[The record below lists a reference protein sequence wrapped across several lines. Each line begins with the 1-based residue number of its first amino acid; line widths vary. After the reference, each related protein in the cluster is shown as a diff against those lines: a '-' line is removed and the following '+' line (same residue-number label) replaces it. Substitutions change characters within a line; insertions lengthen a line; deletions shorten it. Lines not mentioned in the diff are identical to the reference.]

1 VRFAHHSF
9 KGSPARADAVFV
21 AVDAAASRSGREGSN
36 PLARLAAVPAWL
48 WVSGIVA
55 ASFGARL
62 IAAAGR
68 PVPHYL
74 PDEYIYPSLA
84 RSFAEHGQPMIRGVA
99 VHFPALLDPLLTAPV
114 WLFTHDPVRAYGI
127 TQGLH
132 AAFVSV
138 AAAPAYLLC
147 KRLGIAPWLAVAVAA
162 LAVAVPDGV
171 YASSM
176 LADPLA
182 YPLVLSTVYLGVCL
196 VERSTVGLQLAFAL
210 SGALAVLARIQY
222 AVVPIAVLAAELVAD
237 RGRLLTS
244 LRRVWLAVVL
254 LVAPPVVLF
263 STLGSQRVLGVY
275 SHGDHALHPGTLLQ
289 WVGREGMLLAYASG
303 WVLVPG
309 ALAGLGLALA
319 RPLRRAELAFAVTTV
334 LLAAALLLEAAQIAG
349 TDSQRFQERYL
360 FTLVPL
366 FAVAFGLYVKRGLPL
381 RIPVGL
387 ASAAL
392 LLLAARVPLSGYAAA
407 HNKDDSP
414 TLWAVLRFEAIV
426 SVGNGAL
433 AVALVA
439 AVLSAIGALAA
450 FRKIPAAVAV
460 VAALAACCALSAG
473 ASSYDH
479 LSSTSLRH
487 SLPPDLR
494 WVDHARLGRVDL
506 LAPPG
511 ARKEQSW
518 EQLFWNTSVTRLL
531 LLGSP
536 PLDQFDT
543 KTVRVARDGRIL
555 VDGRVDRRPLLVQTY
570 ASTVQMTGVKR
581 VKHDVI
587 FDLYRP
593 MGTPHLKLVAAGRF
607 ADKWLAPRGA
617 ITVWSKRPGT
627 LTLVVTM
634 PRGTRVTP
642 VRFNGRLV
650 RVQPGKRTTLRF
662 RVPGG
667 GPWSLHFNSKTQG
680 YLDDRAVSV
689 LAPVVAFRAKAALSH
704 G

>member
-1 VRFAHHSF
+1 
-9 KGSPARADAVFV
+9 V
-21 AVDAAASRSGREGSN
+21 AVDAAASRTVRIA
-36 PLARLAAVPAWL
+36 LPAWF
-48 WVSGIVA
+48 WVSGIVT
-55 ASFGARL
+55 ASFFGRL

-84 RSFAEHGQPMIRGVA
+84 RSFAEHGRPMIRGVG
-99 VHFPALLDPLLTAPV
+99 VHFPALLDPLVTAPV
-114 WLFTHDPVRAYGI
+114 WLVTNDPARVYTL

-132 AAFVSV
+132 AAFVSL
-138 AAAPAYLLC
+138 AAIPAYLLAV
-147 KRLGIAPWLAVAVAA
+147 RLGLTGWIAVGVAA

-182 YPLVLSTVYLGVCL
+182 YPLVLTTIYLGVCL
-196 VERSTVGLQLAFAL
+196 VERSTLGLQVGFAAA
-210 SGALAVLARIQY
+210 SALTVLARVQY
-222 AVVPIAVLAAELVAD
+222 AVVPLAVFGAELVAD
-237 RGRLLTS
+237 RGRVLVS
-244 LRRVWLAVVL
+244 LRRLWLALVL
-254 LVAPPVVLF
+254 LVVPPIVLF
-263 STLGSQRVLGVY
+263 TTLGSQHVLGVY
-275 SHGDHALHPGTLLQ
+275 SNGDHAVHLGSLGH
-289 WVGREGMLLAYASG
+289 WAAREAMLLAYASG

-309 ALAGLGLALA
+309 ALAGLALA
-319 RPLRRAELAFAVTTV
+319 VVRPFDRDELAFAVTT
-334 LLAAALLLEAAQIAG
+334 LLLGGALLLEAAQIAD

-366 FAVAFGLYVKRGLPL
+366 LVVAFGLYVKRGLPW
-381 RIPVGL
+381 RVPVGL
-387 ASAAL
+387 CSAAL

-414 TLWAVLRFEAIV
+414 TLWAVLRFESLV

-439 AVLSAIGALAA
+439 AGLSAIAALVA
-450 FRKIPAAVAV
+450 FRKLPAV
-460 VAALAACCALSAG
+460 VAVLAALAMCCALSAG

-487 SLPPDLR
+487 SLNPDLR
-494 WVDHARLGRVDL
+494 WVDHARLGAVDL

-518 EQLFWNTSVTRLL
+518 EQLFWNTSVKRLL

-543 KTVRVARDGRIL
+543 KVVRVAPDGRLL
-555 VDGRVDRRPLLVQTY
+555 VDGRADRRPLLVQTY
-570 ASTVQMTGVKR
+570 ASSVQMTGVTR
-581 VKHDVI
+581 VQRDII

-593 MGTPHLKLVAAGRF
+593 TGTPRLRLVAAGRYP
-607 ADKWLAPRGA
+607 DKWLAPSGA
-617 ITVWSKRPGT
+617 ITVWTKDGGT

-634 PRGTRVTP
+634 PPGSQVTP
-642 VRFNGRLV
+642 MRFNGRLV
-650 RVQPGKRTTLRF
+650 LVRPGKRTTLHF
-662 RVPGG
+662 HVPGG
-667 GPWSLHFNSKTQG
+667 GAWSLHFRSKKQG
-680 YLDDRAVSV
+680 YVADRAVSV
-689 LAPVVAFRAKAALSH
+689 MAPTVQFR
-704 G
+704 

>member
-1 VRFAHHSF
+1 
-9 KGSPARADAVFV
+9 V
-21 AVDAAASRSGREGSN
+21 AVDAAASRADRERSN
-36 PLARLAAVPAWL
+36 PFARLAAVPAWF
-48 WVSGIVA
+48 WVAGIVV
-55 ASFGARL
+55 ASFCGRL

-84 RSFAEHGQPMIRGVA
+84 RSFAEHGRPLIRGVG
-99 VHFPALLDPLLTAPV
+99 VHFPALLDPLVTAPV
-114 WLFTHDPVRAYGI
+114 WLVTHDPVRAYGI

-132 AAFVSV
+132 AVFVSL
-138 AAAPAYLLC
+138 AAIPAYLLA
-147 KRLGIAPWLAVAVAA
+147 KRLGVAPWLAVAVAA

-182 YPLVLSTVYLGVCL
+182 YPLVLASIYLGVCL
-196 VERSTVGLQLAFAL
+196 VERSTLGLQVAFAL
-210 SGALAVLARIQY
+210 ASALAVLARVQY
-222 AVVPIAVLAAELVAD
+222 AVVPLAVLGAELVAD
-237 RGRLLTS
+237 RFRILVS
-244 LRRVWLAVVL
+244 LRRTWLALAL
-254 LVAPPVVLF
+254 LAAPPAFLF
-263 STLGSQRVLGVY
+263 AALGSQRVLGVY
-275 SHGDHALHPGTLLQ
+275 SHGDHTLHPGSLVH
-289 WVGREGMLLAYASG
+289 WVAREGMLLAYASG

-309 ALAGLGLALA
+309 ALAALALSLV
-319 RPLRRAELAFAVTTV
+319 RPVRRAELAFAVTT
-334 LLAAALLLEAAQIAG
+334 LLLGAALLLEAAQIAD

-360 FTLVPL
+360 FALVPL
-366 FAVAFGLYVKRGLPL
+366 LAVAFGLYVKRGLPW
-381 RIPVGL
+381 RVPVGL
-387 ASAAL
+387 WSAAL

-414 TLWAVLRFEAIV
+414 TLWAVLRFEALV

-439 AVLSAIGALAA
+439 AALSAIAALAA
-450 FRKIPAAVAV
+450 FRKLPAAVAV
-460 VAALAACCALSAG
+460 LGALAACCALSAA

-487 SLPPDLR
+487 SLNQDLR
-494 WVDHARLGRVDL
+494 WVDHARLGSVDL

-511 ARKEQSW
+511 ARREQSW
-518 EQLFWNTSVTRLL
+518 EQLFWNTSVKRLL
-531 LLGSP
+531 VLGSP

-543 KTVRVARDGRIL
+543 KFVRVAPDGRIL
-555 VDGRVDRRPLLVQTY
+555 VDGRADRRPLLVQTY
-570 ASTVQMTGVKR
+570 ASTVQLTGVAR
-581 VKHDVI
+581 VRRDVI

-593 MGTPHLKLVAAGRF
+593 TGVPRLRLVAAGRF
-607 ADKWLAPRGA
+607 PDRWLAPRGA
-617 ITVWSKRPGT
+617 ITVWTKTAGT

-634 PRGTRVTP
+634 PHGTQVTP
-642 VRFNGRLV
+642 MHFNDRVVLV
-650 RVQPGKRTTLRF
+650 HPGKRTTVRF

-667 GPWSLHFNSKTQG
+667 GPWSLHFRSKKQG
-680 YLDDRAVSV
+680 YLGDRAVSV

>member
-1 VRFAHHSF
+1 
-9 KGSPARADAVFV
+9 V
-21 AVDAAASRSGREGSN
+21 AIDAAASRTV
-36 PLARLAAVPAWL
+36 RLALPAWFWL
-48 WVSGIVA
+48 SGIVT
-55 ASFGARL
+55 ASFLGRL

-84 RSFAEHGQPMIRGVA
+84 RSFAEHGRPLIRGVG
-99 VHFPALLDPLLTAPV
+99 VHFPALLDPLVTAPV
-114 WLFTHDPVRAYGI
+114 WLVTDDPVRAYGI

-132 AAFVSV
+132 AAFVSL
-138 AAAPAYLLC
+138 AAIPAYLLC
-147 KRLGIAPWLAVAVAA
+147 RRLELPTWLALGIAA

-182 YPLVLSTVYLGVCL
+182 YPLVLTTIYLGVCL
-196 VERSTVGLQLAFAL
+196 VERSTLALQTAFAL
-210 SGALAVLARIQY
+210 CSALAVLARVQY
-222 AVVPIAVLAAELVAD
+222 AVVPLAVLGAELVAD
-237 RGRLLTS
+237 RGRVLRS
-244 LRRVWLAVVL
+244 LRRLWLAFVL
-254 LVAPPVVLF
+254 LVVPPAILF
-263 STLGSQRVLGVY
+263 ATLGPARVLGVY
-275 SHGDHALHPGTLLQ
+275 SHGDHAVHPGSLTQ
-289 WVGREGMLLAYASG
+289 WVGREAMLLAYASG

-309 ALAGLGLALA
+309 AVVGLVLAIA
-319 RPLRRAELAFAVTTV
+319 RPWRRADLAFAVTTV
-334 LLAAALLLEAAQIAG
+334 LLAGALLLEAAQIAD

-366 FAVAFGLYVKRGLPL
+366 LAIAFGLYVKRGLPH
-381 RIPVGL
+381 RVPVAL
-387 ASAAL
+387 CSAGL

-433 AVALVA
+433 AIALVA
-439 AVLSAIGALAA
+439 AALSGVAALVA
-450 FRKIPAAVAV
+450 FRKLPAAVAV

-487 SLPPDLR
+487 SLSPDLR
-494 WVDHARLGRVDL
+494 WVDHAHLGDVDL

-543 KTVRVARDGRIL
+543 KFVRVAPDGRLL
-555 VDGRVDRRPLLVQTY
+555 VDGRADRRPLLVQTY
-570 ASTVQMTGVKR
+570 ASTVQMTGVQR
-581 VKHDVI
+581 VRRDVI

-593 MGTPHLKLVAAGRF
+593 KGTPRLRLVAAGRF
-607 ADKWLAPRGA
+607 PDRWLAPRGA
-617 ITVWSKRPGT
+617 ITVWTKQPGT

-634 PRGTRVTP
+634 PPGTQATP
-642 VRFNGRLV
+642 MTFNDRHVRIE
-650 RVQPGKRTTLRF
+650 PGKRVTLSF
-662 RVPGG
+662 HVSGG
-667 GPWSLHFNSKTQG
+667 GPWSLHFRTNKQG
-680 YLDDRAVSV
+680 YLGDRAVSV
-689 LAPVVAFRAKAALSH
+689 LAPVVRFH
-704 G
+704 

>member
-1 VRFAHHSF
+1 M
-9 KGSPARADAVFV
+9 
-21 AVDAAASRSGREGSN
+21 AVDAAAPRTD
-36 PLARLAAVPAWL
+36 PLARVAAVPAWV
-48 WVSGIVA
+48 WVSGVVV
-55 ASFGARL
+55 ASFFGRL

-84 RSFAEHGQPMIRGVA
+84 RSFAEHGRPMIRGVG

-114 WLFTHDPVRAYGI
+114 WLVTSDPVRAYAL

-132 AAFVSV
+132 AAFVSL
-138 AAAPAYLLC
+138 AAIPAYLLC
-147 KRLGIAPWLAVAVAA
+147 KRLRLAPWLAIGVAA
-162 LAVAVPDGV
+162 LAVAVPDAV

-182 YPLVLSTVYLGVCL
+182 YPLVLTTIYLGVCL
-196 VERSTVGLQLAFAL
+196 VEESTLARQVAFAL
-210 SGALAVLARIQY
+210 CSALAVLARVQY
-222 AVVPIAVLAAELVAD
+222 AVVPFAVLGAELVAD
-237 RGRLLTS
+237 RGRVHVS
-244 LRRVWLAVVL
+244 LRRVWLALVL
-254 LVAPPVVLF
+254 LVTPPLLLF
-263 STLGSQRVLGVY
+263 ATLGSHRVLGVY
-275 SHGDHALHPGTLLQ
+275 SHGDHAVHPGSIAL
-289 WVGREGMLLAYASG
+289 WIGREAMLLTYASG

-309 ALAGLGLALA
+309 ALAGLTLALT
-319 RPLRRAELAFAVTTV
+319 RPQRRAELAFAVTTV
-334 LLAAALLLEAAQIAG
+334 LLAGALLLEAAQIAD

-366 FAVAFGLYVKRGLPL
+366 LAIAFGLYVKRGLPL
-381 RIPVGL
+381 RVPVGL
-387 ASAAL
+387 CSAAL
-392 LLLAARVPLSGYAAA
+392 LLLAARIPLSGYAAA

-433 AVALVA
+433 AIALVA
-439 AVLSAIGALAA
+439 AGLSGIAALAA
-450 FRKIPAAVAV
+450 FKKLPAAIAV
-460 VAALAACCALSAG
+460 LAALAACCALSAG

-487 SLPPDLR
+487 SLNPDLR
-494 WVDHARLGRVDL
+494 WVDHAHLGDVDL

-518 EQLFWNTSVTRLL
+518 EQLFWNTSVKRLL

-543 KTVRVARDGRIL
+543 KFVRVARDGRLL
-555 VDGRVDRRPLLVQTY
+555 VDGRPDRRPLLVQTY
-570 ASTVQMTGVKR
+570 ASTVQMTGVQR
-581 VKHDVI
+581 LRRDVI

-593 MGTPHLKLVAAGRF
+593 AGTPRLRLVAAGRF
-607 ADKWLAPRGA
+607 PDKWLAPQGA
-617 ITVWSKRPGT
+617 ITVWTKTPGT

-642 VRFNGRLV
+642 MHFNGRLV
-650 RVQPGKRTTLRF
+650 RVRPGKRTTLRF
-662 RVPGG
+662 HVPGG
-667 GPWSLHFNSKTQG
+667 GPWSLHFRSKSQG
-680 YLDDRAVSV
+680 YLGDRSVSV
-689 LAPVVAFRAKAALSH
+689 LAPTVSFR
-704 G
+704 